1 MVHMNALFKN
11 HLLKIVLILLYF
23 TQILIIGG
31 AIISETK
38 AASSLKY
45 QPFFYTFINYTS
57 DSNQMA
63 ISKDG
68 KYLAISEYHVHSD
81 SANAYLFK
89 TEQDQIPI
97 TSDPIYTY
105 TLKNVSFGWRSLALS
120 GDGSILVLG
129 SDQNNRTLYCIN
141 TTSGD
146 VIWKYEKKST
156 SNWDEIAVSEDGSQI
171 FVAGNGIVYAFK
183 KDNNQT
189 VWIYNASSI
198 ISPIFS
204 QFRGIALS
212 EDADYLA
219 VTLYD
224 VTKSYLFLLNKTNGF
239 LFWSYTFSNPI
250 GSVDISRDGEII
262 AVGGYNGVLYV
273 FNKNSNSTLFTWTT
287 SELISGVSITLDGNY
302 IAAGS
307 FSNEL
312 RVFTKSGTA
321 ILEKTLNDKVTTID
335 ISSDGKLLIA
345 GTKLGD
351 LYLYEVNP
359 EGSDDLLLDLFIDNC
374 RINAAMFGGTASI
387 FGFLTE
393 NGIAMIYQE
402 QPTIISST
410 ILSEIM
416 PFIAMGFGLSTLGLA
431 IALGIAIAK
440 GKKRENGKK
449 DPK

>member
-1 MVHMNALFKN
+1 MNAPFKN
-11 HLLKIVLILLYF
+11 HLPKFILILLCF
-23 TQILIIGG
+23 TQILAFSV

-38 AASSLKY
+38 AASSPSY

-68 KYLAISEYHVHSD
+68 KYLAISEYHFHSD

-89 TEQDQIPI
+89 TEQAQIPI
-97 TSDPIYTY
+97 TNDPIYTY
-105 TLKNVSFGWRSLALS
+105 TLNSVDFGWRSLALS
-120 GDGSILVLG
+120 GDGSTLVLG

-171 FVAGNGIVYAFK
+171 FVGGNGIVYAFK

-189 VWIYNASSI
+189 LWIYNASTI

-219 VTLYD
+219 VILYD
-224 VTKSYLFLLNKTNGF
+224 VTESYLFLLNKTNGF
-239 LFWSYTFSNPI
+239 LFWSYTFSEPI

-287 SELISGVSITLDGNY
+287 SELISDVSITPDGNY

-307 FSNEL
+307 YSNQL

-321 ILEKTLNDKVTTID
+321 ILEKTLNDKITTVD
-335 ISSDGKLLIA
+335 ISSDGKWLIA
-345 GTKLGD
+345 GTILGD

-374 RINAAMFGGTASI
+374 RINVAIFGGTASI

-402 QPTIISST
+402 QPTIPSPS
-410 ILSEIM
+410 ILSNIM
-416 PFIAMGFGLSTLGLA
+416 LFIAMGFGLSTLGLA
-431 IALGIAIAK
+431 IALGITIAK
-440 GKKRENGKK
+440 GKKRGN
-449 DPK
+449 